1 MSQSFTFVPRPT
13 NNSRSRENRRPNH
26 SVSLADFVV
35 SSGEKVG
42 IKIPENKSTKLPN
55 YKYREQP
62 VRKPR
67 KKVTFQVST
76 PETNKVKKVPD
87 APKKASLDLK
97 MEKSVIKQR
106 RGGKPPLHPKVTAV
120 RNIED
125 SLAMEKAVM
134 LRNTIRRISDI
145 EKELT
150 TTKEINN
157 ELMCNLC
164 ECCAEMDLW
173 RDLQDKSAA
182 YIYQLELVSQLYNA
196 LVSQGRMIAG
206 SNKKPVMKFSPDG
219 FISIVGEEIKD

>member
-1 MSQSFTFVPRPT
+1 
-13 NNSRSRENRRPNH
+13 
-26 SVSLADFVV
+26 
-35 SSGEKVG
+35 
-42 IKIPENKSTKLPN
+42 
-55 YKYREQP
+55 
-62 VRKPR
+62 
-67 KKVTFQVST
+67 
-76 PETNKVKKVPD
+76 
-87 APKKASLDLK
+87 
-97 MEKSVIKQR
+97 
-106 RGGKPPLHPKVTAV
+106 
-120 RNIED
+120 
-125 SLAMEKAVM
+125 M

-173 RDLQDKSAA
+173 RDLQDKTAA